1 MSDARRSI
9 WDWSKDFVG
18 DPASWDLRG
27 RMIYDFLVE
36 CGLTSES
43 RVLNIGCGNLSEG
56 RLLIHHLEPGRFVGV
71 DPAGWL
77 VEAAL
82 EKMPELL
89 HKEPRFLW
97 RTDFDASGEGEKFD
111 LIVSHSVL
119 SHIAHWQ
126 LDQFLANTR
135 KVVDESAVC
144 VASFINDQY
153 NSLDEQWVYPGV
165 SRFRLPTIQ
174 AAGWHAGWRVE
185 MMPEWRGRMM
195 VAASNDT
202 HHWLKMTA
210 CPSAAEMNERRLA
223 EEARL
228 TEEREAKELDD
239 ADQRIILTAVDDAR
253 IKEAGLL

>member
-36 CGLTSES
+36 CGLTSQS

-135 KVVDESAVC
+135 KVVDEGAVC

-153 NSLDEQWVYPGV
+153 NSFDAQWVYPGV
-165 SRFRLPTIQ
+165 STFRLRTIT

-185 MMPEWRGRMM
+185 MMHEWRYRMT
-195 VAASNDT
+195 AAAPNDT
-202 HHWLKMTA
+202 HHWLKLTA
-210 CPSAAEMNERRLA
+210 CATAAEMNELRLA
-223 EEARL
+223 EEAQQR
-228 TEEREAKELDD
+228 EEREAKALDD
-239 ADQRIILTAVDDAR
+239 EIGREVALIADDAR